1 MLQEKWCLTLT
12 LTTLSNFSRQF
23 ALKSLEFEVRS
34 YRLGRH
40 ISPLSDV
47 LCRLLV
53 GHAHSLLSPGHLE
66 CRGPRHGVVMIVL
79 IEVGEQEDEILR
91 VLHRQLPLI
100 DDFEVGLGKG
110 CWVTSGSA
118 A

>member
-1 MLQEKWCLTLT
+1 MVLNVDDPIKLQL
-12 LTTLSNFSRQF
+12 
-23 ALKSLEFEVRS
+23 ALKSRQLGVRN

-40 ISPLSDV
+40 ISPLGDV
-47 LCRLLV
+47 LGRLLV

-66 CRGPRHGVVMIVL
+66 CRGPRVIVL
-79 IEVGEQEDEILR
+79 IEVEEEDEILR

-100 DDFEVGLGKG
+100 DDFEVG

-118 A
+118 G

>member
-1 MLQEKWCLTLT
+1 MVLNVDDPIKFQL
-12 LTTLSNFSRQF
+12 
-23 ALKSLEFEVRS
+23 ALKSRQLDVRN

-40 ISPLSDV
+40 ISPLGDV
-47 LCRLLV
+47 LGRLLV

-66 CRGPRHGVVMIVL
+66 CLGPRHGVVMIVL
-79 IEVGEQEDEILR
+79 IEVEEEDEILR

-100 DDFEVGLGKG
+100 DDFEVG

-118 A
+118 G

>member
-1 MLQEKWCLTLT
+1 MLNVDDPIKFQL
-12 LTTLSNFSRQF
+12 
-23 ALKSLEFEVRS
+23 ALKSRQPDVRN

-47 LCRLLV
+47 LGRLLV

-66 CRGPRHGVVMIVL
+66 CLGRRHGVVMIVL
-79 IEVGEQEDEILR
+79 IEVEEEEEDDEILR

-100 DDFEVGLGKG
+100 DDFEVG

-118 A
+118 G

>member
-1 MLQEKWCLTLT
+1 MLNVDDPIKFQL
-12 LTTLSNFSRQF
+12 
-23 ALKSLEFEVRS
+23 ALKSRQLDVRN

-40 ISPLSDV
+40 ISPLGDV
-47 LCRLLV
+47 LGRLLV

-66 CRGPRHGVVMIVL
+66 CLGPRHVL
-79 IEVGEQEDEILR
+79 IEVEEEEEDEILPYVLR

-100 DDFEVGLGKG
+100 DDFEVG

-118 A
+118 G

>member
-1 MLQEKWCLTLT
+1 
-12 LTTLSNFSRQF
+12 
-23 ALKSLEFEVRS
+23 
-34 YRLGRH
+34 
-40 ISPLSDV
+40 
-47 LCRLLV
+47 
-53 GHAHSLLSPGHLE
+53 
-66 CRGPRHGVVMIVL
+66 MIVL

-118 A
+118 D

>member
-1 MLQEKWCLTLT
+1 M
-12 LTTLSNFSRQF
+12 TLSNFIWHSNHVG
-23 ALKSLEFEVRS
+23 STYVIT

-40 ISPLSDV
+40 ISPLGDV
-47 LCRLLV
+47 LGRLLV

-66 CRGPRHGVVMIVL
+66 CLGPRHGVVMIVL
-79 IEVGEQEDEILR
+79 IEVEEEEDDEILR

-100 DDFEVGLGKG
+100 DDFEVG

-118 A
+118 G

>member
-1 MLQEKWCLTLT
+1 MVLNVDDPIKFQL
-12 LTTLSNFSRQF
+12 
-23 ALKSLEFEVRS
+23 ALKSRQLDVRN

-40 ISPLSDV
+40 ISPLGDV
-47 LCRLLV
+47 LGRLLV

-66 CRGPRHGVVMIVL
+66 CLGPRHGVVMIVL
-79 IEVGEQEDEILR
+79 IEVEEEEEGEILR

-100 DDFEVGLGKG
+100 DDFEVG

-118 A
+118 G

>member
-1 MLQEKWCLTLT
+1 MLNVDDPIKFQL
-12 LTTLSNFSRQF
+12 
-23 ALKSLEFEVRS
+23 ALKSRQLDVS
-34 YRLGRH
+34 NYRLGRH

-47 LCRLLV
+47 LGRLLV

-66 CRGPRHGVVMIVL
+66 CLGPRHGVVMIVL
-79 IEVGEQEDEILR
+79 IEVEVEEEEEDEILR

-100 DDFEVGLGKG
+100 DDFEVG

-118 A
+118 G